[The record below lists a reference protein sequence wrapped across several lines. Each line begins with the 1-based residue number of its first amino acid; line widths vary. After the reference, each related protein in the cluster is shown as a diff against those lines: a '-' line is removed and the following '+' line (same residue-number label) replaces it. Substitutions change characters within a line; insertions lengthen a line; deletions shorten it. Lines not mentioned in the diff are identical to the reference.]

1 MGDILSSLEENGA
14 ERFGVS
20 IISSF
25 ENLGIG
31 ILSKTDFEAYL
42 FHQLTLVVD
51 KSKVKTNYDWQR
63 LLKITSTK
71 LKALQNTRSARF
83 LNLNIDN
90 KENWILLF
98 RELENSKIEIE
109 DLKKGTIRF
118 YISDLHIYN
127 FIEQFVVVYQKS
139 SVDYTLNKN
148 QVVIKFNVFLELLA
162 AIEKRAIELKII
174 TDNKNSL
181 IKTLAKDK
189 SASTLNKNINSIS
202 DLWNGFKEKLKD
214 KSFDKIAE
222 ETVGEILTAGISYI
236 KNKIGQ

>member
-14 ERFGVS
+14 ERFGVG
-20 IISSF
+20 IINSF
-25 ENLGIG
+25 EKLGIG

-51 KSKVKTNYDWQR
+51 KTKVQSNYDWQR

-71 LKALQNTRSARF
+71 LKSLQNTRSARF

-90 KENWILLF
+90 KENWKLLF

-127 FIEQFVVVYQKS
+127 FIEQFVVVFQKS

-148 QVVIKFNVFLELLA
+148 QVVIKFNVFLELLRE
-162 AIEKRAIELKII
+162 IEQRAIDLKII
-174 TDNKNSL
+174 TDKKNSL

-189 SASTLNKNINSIS
+189 SASSLNKNINSIS
-202 DLWNGFKEKLKD
+202 DLWEGFKDKLKD

-222 ETVGEILTAGISYI
+222 ETVNQILTAGISYI